1 MDQLKWGNDMTPK
14 FKVVVTDYEYQ
25 SLHWEEKEVAS
36 VGGILV
42 PCQLKTEEEL
52 IQECKDADALLVQY
66 AKITR
71 RVIENLEKCKI
82 IVRYGVGVDSL
93 DIEAATEHGIYI
105 ANVPD
110 YGLEDVADH
119 AMALLLAA
127 VRKVLYLHNKVVND
141 QWDYKLAKP
150 LYRLR
155 GKTLGLMAFG
165 NIARMVANKA
175 KAFGINVQVYD
186 PYLSE
191 KIANEYDVRIVDFDT
206 LIKTSDFISIHAP
219 VTPET
224 YHVFNKNVFKQMKP
238 NCIIV
243 NTARG
248 ALINENDLVEALE
261 KGYIAGAALDVTDP
275 EPISKDS
282 KLKSMENVII
292 TPHAAWYTEEAQD
305 SLQRQAAQ
313 EVARVLSGEKPLNLV
328 NKMVQPK

>member
-1 MDQLKWGNDMTPK
+1 MTPK
-14 FKVVVTDYEYQ
+14 YKVVVTDYEYQ
-25 SLHWEEKEVAS
+25 SLHWEEKEVSS

-42 PCQLKTEEEL
+42 PCQLKTEQEL
-52 IQECKDADALLVQY
+52 IDECKDADALLVQY

-71 RVIENLEKCKI
+71 KVIENLEKCKV

-93 DIEAATEHGIYI
+93 DIEAATEHGIYV

-127 VRKVLYLHNKVVND
+127 ARKVLYLHHKVVND
-141 QWDYKLAKP
+141 EWDYKLAKP

-165 NIARMVANKA
+165 NIAKMVANKA
-175 KAFGINVQVYD
+175 KAFGINVLVYD

-191 KIANEYDVRIVDFDT
+191 KIANEYEVSLVDFDT

-224 YHVFNKNVFKQMKP
+224 YQIFNQSVFKQMKP
-238 NCIIV
+238 SCIIV

-282 KLKSMENVII
+282 KLKTMENVII

-328 NKMVQPK
+328 NKLVQPK

>member
-1 MDQLKWGNDMTPK
+1 MTPK

-25 SLHWEEKEVAS
+25 SLHWEEKEVNS
-36 VGGILV
+36 VGGILI
-42 PCQLKTEEEL
+42 PCQLKNEQEL
-52 IQECKDADALLVQY
+52 IEQCRDADALLVQY
-66 AKITR
+66 ANITR
-71 RVIENLEKCKI
+71 KVIENLEKCKV

-119 AMALLLAA
+119 AIALLLAA
-127 VRKVLYLHNKVVND
+127 ARKILYLHHKVIKGE
-141 QWDYKLAKP
+141 WDYKKAKP

-165 NIARMVANKA
+165 NIARMVASKA
-175 KAFGINVQVYD
+175 KVFGINVQVYD
-186 PYLSE
+186 PYLDENIASE
-191 KIANEYDVRIVDFDT
+191 YGVSLVDFNT
-206 LIKTSDFISIHAP
+206 LINTSDFISIHAP

-224 YHVFNKNVFKQMKP
+224 YHVFNQSVFKQMKP

-248 ALINENDLVEALE
+248 ALINEDDLVEALE
-261 KGYIAGAALDVTDP
+261 KGYIAGAALDVTEP
-275 EPISKDS
+275 EPINPNS
-282 KLKSMENVII
+282 KLKTMDNVII

-305 SLQRQAAQ
+305 SLQMQAAQ
-313 EVARVLSGEKPLNLV
+313 EVARVLSGKKPLNLV

>member
-14 FKVVVTDYEYQ
+14 YKVVVTDYEYQ

>member
-1 MDQLKWGNDMTPK
+1 MTPK